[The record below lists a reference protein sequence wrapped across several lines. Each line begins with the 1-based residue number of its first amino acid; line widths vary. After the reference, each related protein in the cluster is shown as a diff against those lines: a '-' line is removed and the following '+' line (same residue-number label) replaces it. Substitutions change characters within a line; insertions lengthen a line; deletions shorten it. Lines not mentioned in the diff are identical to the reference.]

1 MTDMDSPTKQM
12 AGLRRL
18 AEKKIA
24 KTSRGKTPL
33 SAEDEGRHE
42 LQVHRIELEMQNEE
56 LRRAME
62 ELKTSRARYFEIFAL
77 APVGYCTLNEHGLI
91 LEANLFATRL
101 LGADRS
107 TAVKQ
112 PLTRFIFPDDQDI
125 YYRQRKNLVESGEP
139 QACDLRMVKPDGT
152 AFWAHW
158 TLAVARGENG
168 APEFRIVLSDITRRK
183 QVEEEREKILLRE
196 QRLLSITESAH
207 DAIFRLNSQGEIS
220 YWNPAAELL
229 FGYSREE
236 AFGKKLHDLLV
247 PKPFSASQRV
257 SEQAL
262 AGAAAAPAFGQ
273 MIELSVRHKDG
284 HEIVIAVTLWTV
296 AHDSDGVTEGIV
308 RNITHLKQ
316 LEAVILSI
324 SDREQ
329 QRIGHDLH
337 DGLGQQLTALEMKC
351 FLLQDDL
358 SAKDFAAN
366 QEQLQQQASQI
377 RLLLQECVRS
387 TRAISHNLSPMDL
400 EADGLMNAL
409 AQLASLIHVPG
420 KLECQFDCPDPVTLA
435 DPQCSLHL

>member
-158 TLAVARGENG
+158 TLAVARGEN
-168 APEFRIVLSDITRRK
+168 
-183 QVEEEREKILLRE
+183 
-196 QRLLSITESAH
+196 
-207 DAIFRLNSQGEIS
+207 
-220 YWNPAAELL
+220 
-229 FGYSREE
+229 
-236 AFGKKLHDLLV
+236 
-247 PKPFSASQRV
+247 
-257 SEQAL
+257 
-262 AGAAAAPAFGQ
+262 
-273 MIELSVRHKDG
+273 VRY
-284 HEIVIAVTLWTV
+284 
-296 AHDSDGVTEGIV
+296 
-308 RNITHLKQ
+308 
-316 LEAVILSI
+316 
-324 SDREQ
+324 
-329 QRIGHDLH
+329 
-337 DGLGQQLTALEMKC
+337 
-351 FLLQDDL
+351 
-358 SAKDFAAN
+358 
-366 QEQLQQQASQI
+366 
-377 RLLLQECVRS
+377 
-387 TRAISHNLSPMDL
+387 
-400 EADGLMNAL
+400 
-409 AQLASLIHVPG
+409 
-420 KLECQFDCPDPVTLA
+420 
-435 DPQCSLHL
+435 